1 MASVIAVGSQE
12 GLYVISW
19 EIFKKELL
27 ARFGPTKYEDF
38 DEVLSEIK
46 QMETM
51 RDYWQEFEWLA
62 NHTNDWS

>member
-1 MASVIAVGSQE
+1 MASVIAMGSQE

-19 EIFKKELL
+19 EIFEKELL
-27 ARFGPTKYEDF
+27 ACFGPTKYEDF

-51 RDYWQEFEWLA
+51 EIIDKSL
-62 NHTNDWS
+62 NG